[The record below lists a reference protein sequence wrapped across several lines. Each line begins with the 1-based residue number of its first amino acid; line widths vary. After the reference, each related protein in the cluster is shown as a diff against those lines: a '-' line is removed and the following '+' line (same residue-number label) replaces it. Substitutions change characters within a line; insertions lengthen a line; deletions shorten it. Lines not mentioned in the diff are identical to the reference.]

1 MAAKLSSGNTNG
13 FGPAPISEI
22 NVTPLVDV
30 MLVLLIVFMVSA
42 PMMTVAVKVDLPTNN
57 AKPLAEKKPPV
68 TVSMNG
74 EGKVFI
80 GEKEVS
86 VDALIPALRSATQ
99 SDMES
104 RISVRA
110 EKTLS
115 YGRVIETMGLISDAG
130 FSKVALVSEPRQNR

>member
-13 FGPAPISEI
+13 LGPAPISEI

-57 AKPLAEKKPPV
+57 AKPLVQKKPPV

-80 GEKEVS
+80 GEKEVG
-86 VDALIPALRSATQ
+86 VDGLIPALRSATQ
-99 SDMES
+99 GDMES

>member
-1 MAAKLSSGNTNG
+1 MATKLSSGNTNG
-13 FGPAPISEI
+13 LGPAPLSEI

-57 AKPLAEKKPPV
+57 AKPLAQKKPPV
-68 TVSMNG
+68 TISMNE
-74 EGKVFI
+74 EGKIFI
-80 GEKEVS
+80 GEKEVG

-110 EKTLS
+110 DKTLS

-130 FSKVALVSEPRQNR
+130 FSKVALVSEPRKNK

>member
-13 FGPAPISEI
+13 LGPAPISEI

-57 AKPLAEKKPPV
+57 AKPLTEKKPPV

-99 SDMES
+99 GDMES

-110 EKTLS
+110 DKTLS

-130 FSKVALVSEPRQNR
+130 FSKVALVSEQRQNR